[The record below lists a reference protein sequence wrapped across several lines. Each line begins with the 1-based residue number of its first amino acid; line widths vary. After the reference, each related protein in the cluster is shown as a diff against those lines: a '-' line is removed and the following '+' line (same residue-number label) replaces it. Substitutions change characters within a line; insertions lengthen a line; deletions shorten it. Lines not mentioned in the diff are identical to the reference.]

1 MAAVGAKAKESAPG
15 AAGVGVVAG
24 VHVEQEQSR
33 VVERVVL
40 IVTVPP
46 PASLAA
52 SLVEHARC
60 ERTVVVAARALKK
73 SQEVFTRSG
82 RASVVCLQMLPD
94 ASMARGIYEHAKLHH
109 ARYVFIL
116 SAAVC
121 GAVQPSVHAA
131 R

>member
-1 MAAVGAKAKESAPG
+1 MAAVGAKESAPG

-52 SLVEHARC
+52 GLVEHARC
-60 ERTVVVAARALKK
+60 ESRGVVAARALRK

-94 ASMARGIYEHAKLHH
+94 ASMARGMNTLNCTTRVMFSYSPQ
-109 ARYVFIL
+109 R
-116 SAAVC
+116 C
-121 GAVQPSVHAA
+121 AVQFSPVCMPRAD
-131 R
+131 